1 MDSLSVLMRLG
12 SGQLLDDIC
21 SALTATASEV
31 VATGKD
37 GTVTVK
43 FKISTKGQGN
53 ALVTIDEQV
62 ARTSPKE
69 DPKGAIFWAIEG
81 GLFRE
86 DPRQQKMEFREVVT
100 KDGELRDVPTAS
112 VERITR

>member
-21 SALTATASEV
+21 DALTATAAEV

-62 ARTSPKE
+62 ARSSPKE
-69 DPKGAIFWAIEG
+69 DPKGAIFWALDG

-86 DPRQQKMEFREVVT
+86 DPRQT
-100 KDGELRDVPTAS
+100 KLPFRDVNAETAEIRD
-112 VERITR
+112 VETKTNERTVR